1 MTREALIFDAVRTP
15 RGRGRKDGSLHE
27 VKPVDLLGAM
37 FGALQERNGLDT
49 ALVEE
54 AVVGVVNPHGEQ
66 GSVIPRSASLL
77 KGWSEKTTGLQV
89 NRFCASGLEAIN
101 IVAAKVIA
109 GQLDLGV
116 AGGVEMMSRVPM
128 GSDGGPWA
136 EDIETGVQTNF
147 VPQGISADIIATV
160 DGWTREQV
168 DCFAWR
174 SHRLAAEATK
184 QGYFKKSIV
193 VIKDR
198 NGLPLLAKDELI
210 RESADLQALGNLKV
224 SFRDLGAAGFDDV
237 ARTRYPNIDE
247 VNHIHTP
254 GNSFGIADG
263 AGLVLIGT
271 AEAGKKAGL
280 TPRARIV
287 SGITTGGDPTI
298 MLTEPA
304 PATRTMLQRLN
315 LKTDAV
321 DLFEVNEAFAAVV
334 LRFIRDLDADP
345 EKVNVNGGAIA
356 MGHPLGATGAV
367 LVSTLVDEL
376 ERRKQKRGVV
386 TLCAAGGMGI
396 ATLIE
401 RV

>member
-1 MTREALIFDAVRTP
+1 MTREAFIFDAVRTP

-27 VKPVDLLGAM
+27 VKPVDLLSAM
-37 FGALQERNGLDT
+37 FGALQERNKLDT
-49 ALVEE
+49 ELVEE

-101 IVAAKVIA
+101 IVAAKVVA

-160 DGWTREQV
+160 DGWTREQA
-168 DCFAWR
+168 DRFAWR

-193 VIKDR
+193 PIKDR

-210 RESADLQALGNLKV
+210 RESTDLQALGNLKA
-224 SFRDLGAAGFDDV
+224 SFRDLGAAGFDEV
-237 ARTRYPNIDE
+237 ARARYPNIGE
-247 VNHIHTP
+247 VSHIHTP
-254 GNSFGIADG
+254 GNSSGIADG

-315 LKTDAV
+315 LRADSV

>member
-1 MTREALIFDAVRTP
+1 MTREAFIFDAVRTP

-37 FGALQERNGLDT
+37 FGALQERNKLDT
-49 ALVEE
+49 DLVEE
-54 AVVGVVNPHGEQ
+54 AVVGVVNPLGEQ
-66 GSVIPRSASLL
+66 GGVIPRSASLL

-101 IVAAKVIA
+101 IVAAKVVA

-160 DGWTREQV
+160 DGWTREEA
-168 DCFAWR
+168 DRFAWR

-193 VIKDR
+193 PIKDR

-210 RESADLQALGNLKV
+210 RESTDLQALGNLKV
-224 SFRDLGAAGFDDV
+224 SFRDLGAAGFDEV
-237 ARTRYPNIDE
+237 ARARYPNIGE
-247 VNHIHTP
+247 VSHIHTP
-254 GNSFGIADG
+254 GNSSGIADG

-315 LKTDAV
+315 LRADSV

>member
-1 MTREALIFDAVRTP
+1 MTREAFIFDAVRTP

-49 ALVEE
+49 ELVEE

-77 KGWSEKTTGLQV
+77 RGWSEKTTGLQV

-101 IVAAKVIA
+101 IVAAKVVA

-136 EDIETGVQTNF
+136 EDIETGIQTNF

-168 DCFAWR
+168 DRFAWR

-193 VIKDR
+193 SIKDR
-198 NGLPLLAKDELI
+198 NGLPLLAQDELI
-210 RESADLQALGNLKV
+210 RENTDLQALGNLKV
-224 SFRDLGAAGFDDV
+224 SFRDLGAAGFDEV
-237 ARTRYPNIDE
+237 ARTRYPNIGE
-247 VNHIHTP
+247 VSHIHTP
-254 GNSFGIADG
+254 GNSSGIADG

-315 LKTDAV
+315 LKADAI

-334 LRFIRDLDADP
+334 LRFIRDLDTDP

>member
-1 MTREALIFDAVRTP
+1 MTREAFIFDAVRTP

-37 FGALQERNGLDT
+37 FGALQERNKLDT
-49 ALVEE
+49 DLVEE
-54 AVVGVVNPHGEQ
+54 AVVGVVNPLGEQ
-66 GSVIPRSASLL
+66 GGVIPRSASLL

-101 IVAAKVIA
+101 IVAAKVVA

-168 DCFAWR
+168 DRFAWR

-193 VIKDR
+193 PIKDR

-210 RESADLQALGNLKV
+210 RESTDLQALGNLKV
-224 SFRDLGAAGFDDV
+224 SFRDLGAAGFDEV
-237 ARTRYPNIDE
+237 ARARYPNIGE
-247 VNHIHTP
+247 VSHIHSP
-254 GNSFGIADG
+254 GNSSGIADG

-315 LKTDAV
+315 LRADSV

>member
-1 MTREALIFDAVRTP
+1 MTREAFIFDAVRTP

-49 ALVEE
+49 ELVEE

-77 KGWSEKTTGLQV
+77 RGWSEKTTGLQV

-101 IVAAKVIA
+101 IVAAKVVA

-136 EDIETGVQTNF
+136 EDIETGIQTNF

-168 DCFAWR
+168 DRFAWR

-193 VIKDR
+193 SIKDR
-198 NGLPLLAKDELI
+198 NGLPLLAQDELI
-210 RESADLQALGNLKV
+210 RENTDLQALGNLKV
-224 SFRDLGAAGFDDV
+224 SFRDLGAAGFDEV
-237 ARTRYPNIDE
+237 ARTRYPNIGE
-247 VNHIHTP
+247 VSHIHTP
-254 GNSFGIADG
+254 GNSSGIADD

-315 LKTDAV
+315 LKADAI

-334 LRFIRDLDADP
+334 LRFIRDLDTDP